1 MKRFWRLIVL
11 GGITYLAYLVLYRPP
26 YAQAHLASIV
36 KIAAAAAVFALL
48 LKLLE
53 MSAKAFKLTLEIIFV
68 VGVMTYLG
76 FSLPPSTGLPPIKA
90 WWNEHCPTREA
101 AAASLRRRGFDPRSA
116 PARWVLSYLPER

>member
-1 MKRFWRLIVL
+1 MKRFWRLVVL
-11 GGITYLAYLVLYRPP
+11 GGVTYLAYLFLYRPP
-26 YAQAHLASIV
+26 YAQAHLESIV

-90 WWNEHCPTREA
+90 WWNAHRPTREA
-101 AAASLRRRGFDPRSA
+101 AAESLRRRGLNPQSA
-116 PARWVLSYLPER
+116 PARWILPYLPER